1 MTDMVQKRGFLFSLF
16 MKLRRISEF
25 QHKFSFLSSIENFDA
40 YYSRFLESDLG
51 KIHSAIPWSD
61 LVVHFGLKESLKG
74 AKMSF
79 SPKGRIALMF
89 LKHYACCSDKRLIEQ
104 LNSNIDY
111 QFFCDLHLGFDR
123 ITNYKIVSQI
133 RCELATS
140 LDIDILQKCLY
151 TDWSDYIENPDQ
163 VTIDATCYESELRYP
178 SNQKLLWEAV
188 NWMHKQLGRNAK
200 VVGVK
205 MIRSKYLKWKRRYHS
220 FSKMRRKTK
229 SKRKSLT
236 RALLLL
242 LKKFI
247 NFEAYLRKNYKL
259 QGSIHYYRRI
269 AIIKK
274 VYLQQEQHFRTGD
287 KIKNRIVSI
296 AKDYLR
302 PIVRGKEIKSVEFG
316 AKVNKLQ
323 IDGISFI
330 EHLSFNAFNEGTRL
344 QATIYQAQHLTHRK
358 TKIIG
363 ADAIYAT
370 NKNRKFITKHNIKT
384 DFKRKGKPPKNYK
397 EEQKLKRLITKERA
411 TRLEGSFGKEKEHYY
426 LKKIKAKTK
435 LTETLWIFFGIHT
448 ANALEIGRR
457 IYKRQQLAA

>member
-1 MTDMVQKRGFLFSLF
+1 
-16 MKLRRISEF
+16 MKIRRISEF
-25 QHKFSFLSSIENFDA
+25 QHEFSFLSSSENFDL
-40 YYSRFLESDLG
+40 YYTRFLESDLG
-51 KIHSAIPWSD
+51 KIYLAIPWSD
-61 LVVHFGLKESLKG
+61 LVKDFGLKESLQG

-89 LKHYACCSDKRLIEQ
+89 LKHYACCSDRRLIEQ

-133 RCELATS
+133 RCELSTC

-151 TDWSDYIENPDQ
+151 VNWSDHIENPDQ
-163 VTIDATCYESELRYP
+163 LTVDATCYESELRYP

-188 NWMHKQLGRNAK
+188 YWIYKQLSRNVK
-200 VVGVK
+200 VMGIK
-205 MIRSKYLKWKRRYHS
+205 MIRSKYLKWKQRYHN

-229 SKRKSLT
+229 SKRRSLT
-236 RALLLL
+236 RSLLLL
-242 LKKFI
+242 LKKVI
-247 NFEAYLRKNYKL
+247 DFESYLRKKYKL
-259 QGSIHYYRRI
+259 QGSIQYYRRI
-269 AIIKK
+269 ATIKK
-274 VYLQQEQHFRTGD
+274 IYHQQEQHFRTGD
-287 KIKNRIVSI
+287 KIKDRIVSI

-323 IDGISFI
+323 IDGINFI
-330 EHLSFNAFNEGTRL
+330 EHLNFNAFNEGTRL
-344 QATIYQAQHLTHRK
+344 QATIYKAQHLTHRK

-370 NKNRKFITKHNIKT
+370 NKNRKFITKHQIKT
-384 DFKRKGKPPKNYK
+384 DFKRKGKLPKDYK
-397 EEQKLKRLITKERA
+397 EEQKLKRLIRKERA
-411 TRLEGSFGKEKEHYY
+411 TRLEGSFGKEKEHYH

-457 IYKRQQLAA
+457 IYKQQQIAA